1 MRNWRE
7 RGSACCDTA
16 AVGAPRSSSAF
27 VVSAHPHAAAQMRA
41 VRPSA
46 AAAATG
52 APALSSAMTMS
63 QDFRS
68 AAAISGV
75 RPSCKGTINVS
86 RGEFFWLDHVVG
98 GGGAGRGG
106 AGRFRPRKGQKRDS
120 DSALSHI
127 AGRGGGDFGERRGRK
142 ETALEIRAAPPTPAQ
157 EYNTPIP
164 PSATPCAF
172 LSDPLC
178 PLPPPL
184 RGAPCWLCRDRPCTA
199 AAAAPRPNSRRLS
212 CASRASRPARAFP
225 AEIRT
230 YSHTHWHTVT
240 PCPSQVLPVALTH
253 SCLASLPP

>member
-75 RPSCKGTINVS
+75 RPSCKGKINVS
-86 RGEFFWLDHVVG
+86 RGEICWLDHVVG
-98 GGGAGRGG
+98 GGRAGRGG
-106 AGRFRPRKGQKRDS
+106 AR
-120 DSALSHI
+120 
-127 AGRGGGDFGERRGRK
+127 
-142 ETALEIRAAPPTPAQ
+142 
-157 EYNTPIP
+157 
-164 PSATPCAF
+164 
-172 LSDPLC
+172 
-178 PLPPPL
+178 
-184 RGAPCWLCRDRPCTA
+184 
-199 AAAAPRPNSRRLS
+199 
-212 CASRASRPARAFP
+212 
-225 AEIRT
+225 
-230 YSHTHWHTVT
+230 
-240 PCPSQVLPVALTH
+240 
-253 SCLASLPP
+253 

>member
-120 DSALSHI
+120 DPALSHI

-142 ETALEIRAAPPTPAQ
+142 ETALEKRAAPPSPAQ
-157 EYNTPIP
+157 ESNTPIP
-164 PSATPCAF
+164 PSATPLC
-172 LSDPLC
+172 LSRPLC
-178 PLPPPL
+178 
-184 RGAPCWLCRDRPCTA
+184 A
-199 AAAAPRPNSRRLS
+199 AR
-212 CASRASRPARAFP
+212 
-225 AEIRT
+225 
-230 YSHTHWHTVT
+230 
-240 PCPSQVLPVALTH
+240 
-253 SCLASLPP
+253 SLPPSAARLVGSAGIGLARQQQQHPVQTASA